1 MRKSPAAGDDRAL
14 MRECLDLASRGAGFA
29 SPNPM
34 VGALLVKDG
43 RIIGCGWHHRSG
55 GPHAEVECLKACTED
70 PRGATMYVNLEPC
83 THYGKT
89 PPCADR
95 LIAAGLRRVVIAM
108 NDPNR
113 LVNGKGVRKLAE
125 AGLEVTVGVLEREA
139 AYLNRQF
146 IAHIRQRRPYVHVK
160 VAQSLDGKISGG
172 QGKWISS
179 LESRKLV
186 HRWRTTHDAV
196 LVGAGTVRK
205 DHPLLTT
212 RLVKGRNPHI
222 IILDGALNLK
232 RDELRFP
239 RDNGRRVILCTTRR
253 AVRRHQGSVRTL
265 AKDGIEILALQVR
278 GRRIQLPELLH
289 CLYQSGVSS
298 ILVEGGSDIFTQFAG
313 SGLVDEWS
321 VFIAPRLLGR
331 GIQAFHSTLDGS
343 ANRGHG
349 KVNTLGCYRVG
360 KDVLLRGFKR
370 RYDSEIIG
378 PS

>member
-1 MRKSPAAGDDRAL
+1 MTDEYWMKQAL
-14 MRECLDLASRGAGFA
+14 RLAEKGRGRT

-34 VGALLVKDG
+34 VGAILIKEGKVVGEGFHAKAG
-43 RIIGCGWHHRSG
+43 EI
-55 GPHAEVECLKACTED
+55 HAEIAALGKAREES
-70 PRGATMYVNLEPC
+70 RGAVLYLNLEPC

-239 RDNGRRVILCTTRR
+239 RNNGRRVILCTTRR

-321 VFIAPRLLGR
+321 VFIAPSLLGR

-343 ANRGHG
+343 ANRGRG

-360 KDVLLRGFKR
+360 NDLLLRGFKR
-370 RYDSEIIG
+370 RYDSEIVG
-378 PS
+378 LW